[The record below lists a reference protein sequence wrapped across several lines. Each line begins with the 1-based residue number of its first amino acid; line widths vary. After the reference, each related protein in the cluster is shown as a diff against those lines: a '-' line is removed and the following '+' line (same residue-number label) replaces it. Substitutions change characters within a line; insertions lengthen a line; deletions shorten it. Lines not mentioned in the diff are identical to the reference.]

1 MAEEMT
7 LLVALKKHIGYSP
20 GQGFGE
26 FAAECKALTD
36 ADKAWFK
43 DRFKVE
49 KDIDIVPAKKTN

>member
-1 MAEEMT
+1 MPEEMT

-36 ADKAWFK
+36 EDKAWFK

-49 KDIDIVPAKKTN
+49 MDIDIVAAKKTN